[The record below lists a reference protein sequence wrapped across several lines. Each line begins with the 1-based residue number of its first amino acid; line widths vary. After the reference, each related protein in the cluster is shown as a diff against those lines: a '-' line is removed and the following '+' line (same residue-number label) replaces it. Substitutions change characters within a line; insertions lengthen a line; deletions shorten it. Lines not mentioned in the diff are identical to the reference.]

1 MSAALHNIDLIFLVW
16 NFLIWSYTVF
26 VGWFSARLLWDQYSV
41 FKPHAHCM
49 WLSSVFTAATLQC
62 MNGTQSAV
70 PVLSLTNIQGIP
82 RLGCEHCC
90 NGRFCTSIL
99 VPSSPAVR
107 LLVSSALPDAAK
119 PSSKALHTPG
129 KSSTLLRVQSTF
141 EKYIPHGRWF
151 KKKKKKVQVGF
162 HGSCC
167 WAIWNG
173 ETSATCQKRHLQN
186 WPTAQHLSA
195 LRSVWRECWRH
206 HLYILYTSAA
216 WTVAVYNTL
225 SQRAFHL
232 IPITIL
238 RDKYYSTLQ
247 RWGNRFRA

>member
-151 KKKKKKVQVGF
+151 KKKKKKSSSGF
-162 HGSCC
+162 SWKLLLGYLKWGDKCHLPEKALTELTDCSAPLSAPFCLTRVLTSPFIHFVHICSVNSCC
-167 WAIWNG
+167 
-173 ETSATCQKRHLQN
+173 LQHAF
-186 WPTAQHLSA
+186 TE
-195 LRSVWRECWRH
+195 SVSFNPHNNPER
-206 HLYILYTSAA
+206 
-216 WTVAVYNTL
+216 
-225 SQRAFHL
+225 
-232 IPITIL
+232 
-238 RDKYYSTLQ
+238 
-247 RWGNRFRA
+247 